1 MKYFRL
7 LASLLLLLTALPSF
21 AGGDATTADPAIR
34 DLKVLTWNI
43 YMLPPIVPMK
53 GRLER
58 AQAIVDTLNT
68 SQTDII
74 VFQEAFHAGALEVI
88 RKGLNTQYPFMYG
101 PFNPSHSPFR
111 ISSGVWVVS
120 RIPLEVKDVIEFKIA
135 KENDR
140 VAKKGAALLEG
151 IWGGRKFQILG
162 THLQAQEQQKIRNI
176 QIRNMYDSLLAKYKV
191 DGVPQII
198 CGDMNT
204 EKTISERYKGMLTL
218 LDAEDGDMTGIQKS
232 TYDGTN
238 NELAESVWKKDK
250 TSLDYILFRRNNAAC
265 HIIERHVGVFKR
277 PWRKGHVDLSDHYA
291 VGCDVKFGGEDAST
305 AAPRQ

>member
-7 LASLLLLLTALPSF
+7 LTSLLLLLTGTAVF
-21 AGGDATTADPAIR
+21 AEGDATTTESAIR
-34 DLKVLTWNI
+34 DLKVLSWNI

-58 AQAIVDTLNT
+58 AQAIVDTLNK
-68 SQTDII
+68 SETDII
-74 VFQEAFHAGALEVI
+74 VFQEAFHAGALAVI
-88 RKGLNTQYPFMYG
+88 RKGLETQYPFMYG

-120 RIPLEVKDVIEFKIA
+120 RIPLDVKGVIEFNIA

-140 VAKKGAALLEG
+140 IAKKGAALLEG
-151 IWGGRKFQILG
+151 TWGGKKFQILG

-176 QIRNMYDSLLAKYKV
+176 QIRNMHDSLLVKYKE

-204 EKTISERYKGMLTL
+204 EKEISERYSGMLTG

-238 NELAESVWKKDK
+238 NELALSVWKKDR

-265 HIIERHVGVFKR
+265 RITERHVSVFKR

-291 VGCDVKFGGEDAST
+291 VGCDVKFGCEDVKT

>member
-1 MKYFRL
+1 MKYLRL
-7 LASLLLLLTALPSF
+7 IASLLLLAAAAPVF
-21 AGGDATTADPAIR
+21 AEGDATAAEPAIR
-34 DLKVLTWNI
+34 DLKVLSWNI

-58 AQAIVDTLNT
+58 AQAIVDTLNN

-74 VFQEAFHAGALEVI
+74 VFQEAFHAGALAVI
-88 RKGLNTQYPFMYG
+88 RKGLNTKYPFMYG

-120 RIPLEVKDVIEFKIA
+120 RIPLDVKGVIEFNTA

-151 IWGGRKFQILG
+151 VWGGKKFQILG
-162 THLQAQEQQKIRNI
+162 THLQAQEQQRIRNI
-176 QIRNMYDSLLAKYKV
+176 QIRHMYDSLLVKYKA

-204 EKTISERYKGMLTL
+204 EREINERYTTMLKT

-250 TSLDYILFRRNNAAC
+250 TSLDYILFRRNGATAR
-265 HIIERHVGVFKR
+265 IIERHVGVFKR

-291 VGCDVKFGGEDAST
+291 VGCDVKLNCEDSNQ
-305 AAPRQ
+305 APKQ